1 MSSDGISRAII
12 RFPKTPLLLGVS
24 RIIPVPLHKMGPFFH
39 TEEKE

>member
-12 RFPKTPLLLGVS
+12 RFPKTPLLLGVP
-24 RIIPVPLHKMGPFFH
+24 RIIPVPLHKMVPSFH